1 MSKIVLKLTNI
12 RKAYTDG
19 KKTLEV
25 VKGVD
30 FSLVA
35 GEVVALV
42 GPSGAGK
49 STLLHMAALL
59 DQQTSGTIEINGVQA
74 GSLSDKERTLIRRKD
89 IGFVYQFHLLMQE
102 FSALENVIM
111 PQLIAGK
118 NESDAIKNAEKLLES
133 VGLGARFNHR
143 PSELSGGEQQRVAV
157 ARAIANDPCI
167 LLADEPTGNLD
178 TKTSEIV
185 FHEILELAKEKG
197 IAAVIATHNPDL
209 ASRMHRTVHMVDG
222 LILN

>member
-1 MSKIVLKLTNI
+1 MNKTVLKLTNI
-12 RKAYTDG
+12 KKSYPEGG
-19 KKTLEV
+19 KNLEV
-25 VKGVD
+25 LKGVD
-30 FSLVA
+30 FELKA

-49 STLLHMAALL
+49 STLLHISALL
-59 DQQTSGTIEINGVQA
+59 DQQTSGKIEINGVDVSNL
-74 GSLSDKERTLIRRKD
+74 GDNEKTKLRRRD

-102 FSALENVIM
+102 FTALENVMI

-118 NESDAIKNAEKLLES
+118 SEADAQENAKKLLKS
-133 VGLGARFNHR
+133 VGLSARLGHR
-143 PSELSGGEQQRVAV
+143 PAELSGGEQQRVAI

-185 FHEILELAKEKG
+185 FNEILDLAKEKG
-197 IAAVIATHNPDL
+197 IAAIIATHNPNL
-209 ASRMHRTVHMVDG
+209 AAQMHRTVSMLDG
-222 LILN
+222 SVV